1 MNNSSM
7 KKEHKNKLKIN
18 QSILSKEDIE
28 KLEYLNNPKV
38 LKIVEEFINL
48 LKPAKATVITDSQ
61 EDIDYVR
68 ELALKTGE
76 ERKLA
81 MKGHTIHYD
90 SYYDQARDKGNTS
103 VLVTPGMKMSKV
115 INTKPREEG
124 VKEVLEIMDGAMA
137 GKEVLVRFFCLGPLG
152 SKFSI
157 CALQITDSS
166 YVGHSEDILYRSGYE
181 EFKKLNGSEEFFYL
195 VHSAGELDERG
206 NTKNIDKRRIY
217 MDLKENR
224 VLTVN
229 NQYAGN
235 SLGLKKLALRL
246 AIYKANNED
255 WLTEHMF
262 IMGIKPE
269 GKNRISYFTG
279 AFPSACGKTSTAM
292 VPGQTI
298 VGDDIAYI
306 REWDDGT
313 CHSVNIEQGI
323 FGIITD
329 VNPKDDPFIYE
340 VLTTPRE
347 LIFSNILIN
356 NGKPYWLNMGQELP
370 DEGMNH
376 FSENWKLGDKDK
388 EGKVVEHAHKNA
400 RYTVRINELSN
411 ADPNLHNPDGVPI
424 SGVIYGGRDS
434 DTSVPVFQSL
444 NWEHGVYIGATI
456 ESETTAATIGQVG
469 VRKFSP
475 MANLDFLVVQLGK
488 YIKNHI
494 NFGNKL
500 KNLPLVFATNYFIK
514 ENDEFLSEKVDKKVW
529 LIWMEGRVH
538 GEYDAI
544 ETAIGYIPKY
554 EDIQPLFKKIF
565 NRDYTKE
572 LYEKQFS
579 LRVQKFLEKIERMEK
594 IYAGEDDIPQ
604 AFTNIL
610 KDQKERL
617 LAYKEKYNKDTV
629 SPFEIV
635 S

>member
-1 MNNSSM
+1 MNVD
-7 KKEHKNKLKIN
+7 
-18 QSILSKEDIE
+18 QSILSQENLK

-38 LKIVEEFINL
+38 LKVVEEFTNL
-48 LKPAKATVITDSQ
+48 LKPSKVTVITDSQ
-61 EDIDYVR
+61 GDIDYVR
-68 ELALKTGE
+68 RKAIEIGE
-76 ERKLA
+76 ESKLA
-81 MKGHTIHYD
+81 MEGHTIHYD
-90 SYYDQARDKGNTS
+90 SYFDQARDKANTS
-103 VLVTPGMKMSKV
+103 VLVTPEMKMSKV
-115 INTKPREEG
+115 VKTKPREEG
-124 VKEVLEIMDGAMA
+124 IKEITEIMDGAMS
-137 GKEVLVRFFCLGPLG
+137 GKEVLVRFFCLGPLD

-157 CALQITDSS
+157 CALQITDSF

-181 EFKKLNGSEEFFYL
+181 EFKKLNGSEDFFYL

-206 NTKNIDKRRIY
+206 NTLNIDKRRIY
-217 MDLKENR
+217 MDLKANR

-262 IMGIKPE
+262 IMGIKPQ
-269 GKNRISYFTG
+269 GKKRISYFTG

-298 VGDDIAYI
+298 VGDDIAYL
-306 REWDDGT
+306 RVWDDGT
-313 CHSVNIEQGI
+313 CHAVNIEQGI

-356 NGKPYWLNMGQELP
+356 KGKAYWLNMGQELP
-370 DEGMNH
+370 SEGKNH

-388 EGKVVEHAHKNA
+388 DGKEVGHAHKNS

-411 ADPNLHNPDGVPI
+411 VDPNLHNPDGVPI

-456 ESETTAATIGQVG
+456 ESETTAATLGKEG
-469 VRKFSP
+469 VRAFSP

-488 YIKNHI
+488 YIENHI
-494 NFGNKL
+494 KFGKRL
-500 KNLPLVFATNYFIK
+500 KNVPLVFATNYFIK
-514 ENDEFLSEKVDKKVW
+514 ENGEFLSEKVDKKVW

-544 ETAIGYIPKY
+544 ETPIGYIPKY
-554 EDIQPLFKKIF
+554 EDLQQLFKQIF
-565 NRDYTKE
+565 NRDYSIE

-579 LRVQKFLEKIERMEK
+579 IRINKFLEKIDRMEN
-594 IYAGEDDIPQ
+594 IYKEEKDIPQ
-604 AFTNIL
+604 VFFNIMNE
-610 KDQKERL
+610 QKEKL
-617 LAYKEKYNKDTV
+617 LAFKKKYGKDIV
-629 SPFEIV
+629 NPFLIV
-635 S
+635 

>member
-1 MNNSSM
+1 MNIDQN
-7 KKEHKNKLKIN
+7 
-18 QSILSKEDIE
+18 ILSKENLE
-28 KLEYLNNPKV
+28 KLKYLNNPKV
-38 LKIVEEFINL
+38 LNIVEEFTGI
-48 LKPAKATVITDSQ
+48 LKPSKVTVITDSQ

-68 ELALKTGE
+68 EMALRTGE
-76 ERKLA
+76 EKLLA

-90 SYYDQARDKGNTS
+90 GYYDQARDKGNTS
-103 VLVTPGMKMSKV
+103 VLVTPNMKMSKV
-115 INTKPREEG
+115 IQTKSREEG
-124 VKEVLEIMDGAMA
+124 VKEVLEIMDGAMK
-137 GKEVLVRFFCLGPLG
+137 GKEVLVRFFCLGPLD

-157 CALQITDSS
+157 CAMQMTDSS

-181 EFKKLNGSEEFFYL
+181 EFKKLDGSGDFFYL
-195 VHSAGELDERG
+195 IHSAGELDARG
-206 NTKNIDKRRIY
+206 NTRNIDKRRIY
-217 MDLKENR
+217 MDLKEDR

-246 AIYKANNED
+246 AIYKANNEG

-262 IMGIKPE
+262 IMGIKPK

-298 VGDDIAYI
+298 VGDDIAYL
-306 REWDDGT
+306 REWNDGT
-313 CHSVNIEQGI
+313 CHAVNIEQGI

-329 VNPKDDPFIYE
+329 VNPTDDPFIYE

-347 LIFSNILIN
+347 LIFSNILIHE
-356 NGKPYWLNMGQELP
+356 GKPYWLNMGKDLP
-370 DEGMNH
+370 NEGMNH
-376 FSENWKLGDKDK
+376 FSDKWKLGDKDK
-388 EGKVVEHAHKNA
+388 GGKEVEHAHKNA

-411 ADPNLHNPDGVPI
+411 VDPNLHNPDGVPI

-444 NWEHGVYIGATI
+444 DWEHGVYIGATI
-456 ESETTAATIGQVG
+456 ESETTAATIGQEG

-488 YIKNHI
+488 YIHNHLK
-494 NFGNKL
+494 FGEKL
-500 KNLPLVFATNYFIK
+500 KKVPAVFATNYFIK
-514 ENDEFLSEKVDKKVW
+514 ENNRFLCEKVDKKVW

-544 ETAIGYIPKY
+544 ETPIGYIPKY
-554 EDIQPLFKKIF
+554 EDLQSLFMEIF
-565 NRDYTKE
+565 NREYSGN

-579 LRVQKFLEKIERMEK
+579 IRIQKFLEKIERMKK
-594 IYAGEDDIPQ
+594 IYSDEKDIPE
-604 AFTNIL
+604 AFHKVMQN
-610 KDQKERL
+610 QKNQL
-617 LAYKEKYNKDTV
+617 LAFKEKYGKETV
-629 SPFEIV
+629 SPFEIL
-635 S
+635 